1 MNIVKK
7 AGLAALMAFV
17 MLFVLVP
24 VFAEETDKANAV
36 AYVTRKDSDQ
46 AEYFDTLQSALNA
59 VQDGGSVV
67 LLQDITGNGPSF
79 RVGGGKSFSFDLAGH
94 EIRYRPDGNPN
105 FKHLFII
112 DNSRATLSIK
122 NSSDRAGLIKGQF
135 TGVSIFYLNTG
146 TLEFG
151 EHNSYIQTPWQHF
164 LVYNKYGHVVINGGS
179 LEGLIALNREITS
192 VTMNGGILK
201 HDSNKNCLSVIS
213 GWDNSSQYNRYHL
226 KITGGTIIGTIED
239 PGRPN
244 QRRNGFITGGLFSGR
259 FSGAKPEERYIHPD
273 YKLVET
279 QYMTEKGPQ
288 PAWQV
293 VKK

>member
-94 EIRYRPDGNPN
+94 E
-105 FKHLFII
+105 
-112 DNSRATLSIK
+112 
-122 NSSDRAGLIKGQF
+122 
-135 TGVSIFYLNTG
+135 
-146 TLEFG
+146 
-151 EHNSYIQTPWQHF
+151 
-164 LVYNKYGHVVINGGS
+164 
-179 LEGLIALNREITS
+179 
-192 VTMNGGILK
+192 M
-201 HDSNKNCLSVIS
+201 
-213 GWDNSSQYNRYHL
+213 
-226 KITGGTIIGTIED
+226 
-239 PGRPN
+239 
-244 QRRNGFITGGLFSGR
+244 
-259 FSGAKPEERYIHPD
+259 SGADALDIVKEIIVSAHQILHMLIILYLL
-273 YKLVET
+273 YKNIICRIEQEL
-279 QYMTEKGPQ
+279 
-288 PAWQV
+288 
-293 VKK
+293 